1 MAGLAERTLF
11 VGSFTPPK
19 GATGDGLTTLSA
31 TSQDGLIR
39 QVGVE
44 NGGCPAF
51 LVQHPTLD
59 LLYAASELP
68 SGSIDTYAVNV
79 GATTERIATVV
90 TGSSPAHIALGQVGP
105 GTFLFTSHYFGGCFA
120 VHRIEDDGTV
130 SNILDLVDR
139 RAAAPI
145 DREPRPHCAVFLPG
159 ERFVFATDL
168 GTDEVLT
175 YAIDEATGKATQVGS
190 ARTPTGAGP
199 RHLALHPDG
208 RLFVSAEL
216 GGVVMTFDVKAD
228 RSLEWLGE
236 RPSLAEPSQQSGR
249 PQPSEIALS
258 HGGRF
263 LHVGNRRV
271 GVISTFA
278 TDGDTLRPIADTPT
292 GGTTPRHFAVV
303 DDELYVGNQES
314 DNIRAFHVDPQT
326 GQLTPSGAG
335 AVVRCPVVILV
346 ARDR

>member
-1 MAGLAERTLF
+1 MVGLKERRLF

-19 GATGDGLTTLSA
+19 GATGEGLTTLSA
-31 TSQDGLIR
+31 TSHDGMIR
-39 QVGVE
+39 QIGVE
-44 NGGCPAF
+44 YGGCPAF

-79 GATTERIATVV
+79 DAATERIATAV
-90 TGSSPAHIALGQVGP
+90 TGSSPAHIALGQIGP
-105 GTFLFTSHYFGGCFA
+105 ETFLFTSHYFGGCFA

-130 SNILDLVDR
+130 SNVLDLVDR
-139 RAAAPI
+139 RAAPRAG
-145 DREPRPHCAVFLPG
+145 REPRPHCAVFMPG
-159 ERFVFATDL
+159 ERFIFATDL

-175 YAIDEATGKATQVGS
+175 YAIDETTGKVTEVGS

-208 RLFVSAEL
+208 RLFVSGEL
-216 GGVVMTFDVKAD
+216 GGVVMTFDVEAD
-228 RSLEWLGE
+228 RSLAWRGE
-236 RPSLAEPSQQSGR
+236 RPSLAEPSKQSGR
-249 PQPSEIALS
+249 PQPAEIALS
-258 HGGRF
+258 HEGRF

-278 TDGDTLRPIADTPT
+278 TDGDNLRPIGDTPT

-303 DDELYVGNQES
+303 GDELYVGNQES
-314 DNIRAFHVDPQT
+314 DTIRAFHVDPDT
-326 GQLTPSGAG
+326 GRLTPSGAG
-335 AVVRCPVVILV
+335 TFVRCPVMILV
-346 ARDR
+346 ARER